1 MVEQLR
7 FLFFQ
12 IENLVSSNN
21 QILTKLLFSY
31 FDLDGVSDKTNR
43 QIIFSNQSQ
52 SAMQHFFIDLI
63 PTIIAVGLLIW
74 HSISADTNNQ
84 YR

>member
-21 QILTKLLFSY
+21 QISTKLLFSY
-31 FDLDGVSDKTNR
+31 FDLHGVSDKTKC
-43 QIIFSNQSQ
+43 QK
-52 SAMQHFFIDLI
+52 
-63 PTIIAVGLLIW
+63 
-74 HSISADTNNQ
+74 ISKIRPKVQCHGTVALARWAPLDMNK
-84 YR
+84 YYL

>member
-1 MVEQLR
+1 MDKQLR

-31 FDLDGVSDKTNR
+31 FDLHGVSDKTKR
-43 QIIFSNQSQ
+43 QKIFENLAQ
-52 SAMQHFFIDLI
+52 SAFV
-63 PTIIAVGLLIW
+63 IICMYE
-74 HSISADTNNQ
+74 Q
-84 YR
+84 

>member
-1 MVEQLR
+1 MDKQLR

-31 FDLDGVSDKTNR
+31 FDLHGVSDKTKR
-43 QIIFSNQSQ
+43 QKIFKDLAQSGMF
-52 SAMQHFFIDLI
+52 SPF
-63 PTIIAVGLLIW
+63 
-74 HSISADTNNQ
+74 
-84 YR
+84 